1 MKPSI
6 KLLLGTNNPG
16 KIREMSSL
24 LSGLPIELVT
34 PAELNQDYQ
43 VEEIGSS
50 YLENAA
56 CKARAWAQ
64 KCGTA
69 TLADD
74 SGLEVDVLDGAPG
87 LYSHRF
93 TGDPHA
99 SDEERRRYL
108 VKRLQD
114 FPRPWLAHFTC
125 VVAIATPGQELVSV
139 TGTCYGEIIPE
150 ERGSNGFGYD
160 AIFLVAD
167 TGKTMAELN
176 MQEKNQLSHRAQAL
190 RSARPIL
197 INFLLKGK

>member
-1 MKPSI
+1 
-6 KLLLGTNNPG
+6 
-16 KIREMSSL
+16 MSSL

-43 VEEIGSS
+43 VEEIGNS

-56 CKARAWAQ
+56 GKARAWAQ
-64 KCGTA
+64 KCGVA

-93 TGDPHA
+93 TGDPHT
-99 SDEERRRYL
+99 SDAERRHYL
-108 VKRLQD
+108 IKRLQD
-114 FPRPWLAHFTC
+114 IPRPWLAHFTC
-125 VVAIATPGQELVSV
+125 VVAIAIPGQELVSV
-139 TGTCYGEIIPE
+139 TGNCYGEIIPE

-160 AIFLVAD
+160 PIFLVAD
-167 TGKTMAELN
+167 TGKTMAELS

-190 RSARPIL
+190 RTARPIL
-197 INFLLKGK
+197 IDLLLKGK